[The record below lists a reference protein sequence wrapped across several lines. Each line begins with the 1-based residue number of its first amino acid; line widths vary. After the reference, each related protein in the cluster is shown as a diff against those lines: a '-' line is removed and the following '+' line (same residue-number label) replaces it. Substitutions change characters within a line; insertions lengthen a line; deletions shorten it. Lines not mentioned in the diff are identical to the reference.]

1 MDKSSNKPVG
11 GRGKTA
17 QHPTMT
23 IRIPIGIK
31 SEVESLGNRYRDGL
45 ETGRWDEVIEIVQRY
60 ADNKKSTRDW
70 TIAERMLDELLALIP
85 E

>member
-1 MDKSSNKPVG
+1 MADYSNRPVG

-23 IRIPIGIK
+23 VRIPIAIRDD
-31 SEVESLGNRYRDGL
+31 VEKLSQRCRDGIRITQIA
-45 ETGRWDEVIEIVQRY
+45 EIIEIVQRY
-60 ADNKKSTRDW
+60 QDNKKSTRDW
-70 TIAERMLDELLALIP
+70 TIANRLIDELANTIP

>member
-1 MDKSSNKPVG
+1 MTDYSNKPTG

-23 IRIPIGIK
+23 VRIPIAIK
-31 SEVESLGNRYRDGL
+31 NDVENLSQRCRDGIR
-45 ETGRWDEVIEIVQRY
+45 TAQIADIIEIVQRY
-60 ADNKKSTRDW
+60 QDNKKDTRDW
-70 TIAERMLDELLALIP
+70 TIANRLIDELTNIIP